1 MSTTVIKNETCKDCL
16 LQETPACLDCW
27 RNSEAKTDKALHE
40 FMKKDYSEAIGSTE
54 KDGYRAIYHES
65 RLYSVRNIKSGIV
78 SLVYACSPYD
88 AIEIVK
94 SGGRNE

>member
-1 MSTTVIKNETCKDCL
+1 M
-16 LQETPACLDCW
+16 
-27 RNSEAKTDKALHE
+27 DKALHK
-40 FMKKDYSEAIGSTE
+40 FMKEDYSMASGRTE

-94 SGGRNE
+94 KGGAV